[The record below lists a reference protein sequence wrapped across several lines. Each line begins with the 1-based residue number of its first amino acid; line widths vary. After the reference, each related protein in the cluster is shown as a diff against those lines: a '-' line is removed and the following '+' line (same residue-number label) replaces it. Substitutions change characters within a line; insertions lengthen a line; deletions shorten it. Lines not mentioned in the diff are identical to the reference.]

1 MSGFD
6 TARGRS
12 ILAGA
17 CILLASVAMCG
28 LAFAS
33 GGGHG
38 GEHGGSLTN
47 LIYRILNFVLMVII
61 LVVVLR
67 KTSVKEFFSNRKEEI
82 RRKLE
87 ELTREKEAAE
97 GRCRELEKKLEEFE
111 LQKREILEQ
120 FRADGEAEKQ
130 KIIEEARERAAQIL
144 AQADMTIER
153 EILAAR
159 NRLMQDV
166 INLAASRAEE
176 IIAGQINDSDQDRLV
191 NEFIERVEKLH

>member
-87 ELTREKEAAE
+87 ELKREKEAAE

-111 LQKREILEQ
+111 LQKKEILEQ
-120 FRADGEAEKQ
+120 FKADGEAEKQ

-166 INLAASRAEE
+166 INLAANRAEE